1 MHNLFTS
8 TTNPSV
14 RYLPHPVISESSSSE
29 VPVCDG
35 RHGTERMYQTTVMGT
50 ALLSGR
56 EHPMVRCRS
65 WVYAAL
71 MVGLITPGLTVLG
84 IEQLAD
90 APNKYATVP
99 VSPFD
104 VTHQENSSEGIS
116 LDGGELVDWD
126 AMLSSLMVQAERR
139 TANVSLVYAGPSK
152 FMPIGDE

>member
-1 MHNLFTS
+1 MNELFTS

-14 RYLPHPVISESSSSE
+14 RYWPHPVISESSSSK
-29 VPVCDG
+29 VPVYDG
-35 RHGTERMYQTTVMGT
+35 RHGTEGMYQTTVMGT
-50 ALLSGR
+50 ASLAGQR
-56 EHPMVRCRS
+56 PPVVRCRS

-71 MVGLITPGLTVLG
+71 VVGLITPGLTVQG

-104 VTHQENSSEGIS
+104 VTHQENASAGSS
-116 LDGGELVDWD
+116 LDGCELVDWD
-126 AMLSSLMVQAERR
+126 ATLNSLMFQAERR
-139 TANVSLVYAGPSK
+139 TANVNLVYAGPSK